1 MGRDLSYISSVNSVE
16 LSKNLI
22 SAHVFVESQHTF
34 DMKNVENQVLF
45 EEKRSKNDDAV
56 KSCANYFFLNNH
68 ATFHQWTLI
77 SDLDLFYHAKYGG

>member
-1 MGRDLSYISSVNSVE
+1 VGRDLSYISSVNSVE

-45 EEKRSKNDDAV
+45 EEKGSKNAMV
-56 KSCANYFFLNNH
+56 KSCGNYFFLNNH
-68 ATFHQWTLI
+68 ATFYQ
-77 SDLDLFYHAKYGG
+77 